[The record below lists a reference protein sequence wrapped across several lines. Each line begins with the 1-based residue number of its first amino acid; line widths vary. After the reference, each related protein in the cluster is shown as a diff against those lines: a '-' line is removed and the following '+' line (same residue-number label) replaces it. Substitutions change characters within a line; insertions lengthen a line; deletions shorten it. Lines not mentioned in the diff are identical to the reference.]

1 MNVETNSLYN
11 LLKEVFLL
19 LDDGDRRLFGAYALT
34 QARFYALFHLGEQ
47 PGISSSRLSELMFCD
62 KSNITR
68 LIKGLES
75 DGLVVRRPH
84 ETDGRSLRLHL
95 TPEGEKLSEKVRQAH
110 NNYNAERLNC
120 CLTYEDQNGLYEW
133 LVTLR
138 NGLEQQLHE
147 SEVLPVA

>member
-1 MNVETNSLYN
+1 
-11 LLKEVFLL
+11 
-19 LDDGDRRLFGAYALT
+19 
-34 QARFYALFHLGEQ
+34 
-47 PGISSSRLSELMFCD
+47 MFCD

-147 SEVLPVA
+147 SVVLPVA